1 MNRTF
6 FSIITPT
13 YNRAYIINKTIE
25 SVLRQNFDDWEMI
38 IIDDGSTDNTKDI
51 VQKYLQQSSKI
62 KYLRLERNSGPNI
75 ARNFGVEKAKG
86 DWLIFL
92 DSDDELIDNALEV
105 IHSYI
110 QKLPDVSFFIFA
122 CKDLDGNM
130 PINIKNYEGY
140 LSYKDF
146 IRKIKGEA
154 LPVIKK
160 EVFLEEKFME
170 NIKGGEAITWI
181 KILKRGYRAYF
192 SNKVLRIYNDKLEDR
207 LSVKSKNY
215 KRLATV
221 HYLFFKNFYK
231 DLFKNCPFK
240 LISTIIKIITYETL
254 SFFQK

>member
-1 MNRTF
+1 MNKIF

-13 YNRAYIINKTIE
+13 YNRAYIINKAIE
-25 SVLRQNFDDWEMI
+25 SVLKQNFNDWEMI
-38 IIDDGSTDNTKDI
+38 IIDDASIDNTEEI
-51 VQKYLQQSSKI
+51 VKKYIDNSAKI
-62 KYLRLERNSGPNI
+62 KYLKLEKNAGPNV
-75 ARNFGVEKAKG
+75 ARNIGSEKANG
-86 DWLIFL
+86 EWLIFL
-92 DSDDELIDNALEV
+92 DSDDELTDDALDV
-105 IHSYI
+105 IYSYI
-110 QKLPDVSFFIFA
+110 QKFPEVSFFIFA
-122 CKDLDGNM
+122 CKDLDGNI
-130 PINIKNYEGY
+130 PINIKNYEGDI
-140 LSYKDF
+140 SWKDF
-146 IRKIKGEA
+146 LCKIKGEA